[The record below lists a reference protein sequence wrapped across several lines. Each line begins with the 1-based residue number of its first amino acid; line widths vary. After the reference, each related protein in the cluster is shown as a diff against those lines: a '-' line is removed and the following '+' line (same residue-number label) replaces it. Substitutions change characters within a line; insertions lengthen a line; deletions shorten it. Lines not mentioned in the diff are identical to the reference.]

1 MKRTLTIVGLV
12 IIVLIAGVM
21 VFAASKPDTFTVQR
35 SAAIKAPPEK
45 IFPLID
51 DFMKWR
57 TWSPWENKDP
67 GMKRIFDGTTTSGK
81 GATYLWEGNKDVGE
95 GSMEIVESIAPSRL
109 KLKLDFVKP
118 FEA

>member
-1 MKRTLTIVGLV
+1 MKRTLTTVGLV

-21 VFAASKPDTFTVQR
+21 ISAASKPDTFTVQR

-51 DFMKWR
+51 DFLKWR

-67 GMKRIFDGTTTSGK
+67 AMKRIFDASGTSGK
-81 GATYLWEGNKDVGE
+81 GATYAWEGNKEVGQ
-95 GSMEIVESIAPSRL
+95 GSMEIVESVAPSRI
-109 KLKLDFVKP
+109 KLKLDFMKP
-118 FEA
+118 FE